1 MPAIAESTK
10 TSLLPRLRDDKW
22 ASWRLAPSK
31 LLDLRKVKII
41 VAQSD
46 NVLFDEGNVTQT
58 IQELL
63 VRSPQVVDS
72 EFELKAQWTNRNP
85 PTRAVSTYVLRAPE
99 VILGANYRTKEDI
112 WAPSRMVSYHV
123 SNALL
128 TGRWLFNPQGGQTWC
143 IEDLAKIA
151 ELMGKN
157 SSEKILARSRKR
169 DEYFDESGRCT
180 SPRGV
185 HFISVEHSLLISI
198 SGKLLRI
205 DQLFPMTLESAMI
218 KYGLTE
224 AEAVAAAAFIHAC
237 FITPLSILN
246 SDKERAELAKILIL
260 PTMSNCSKEEVRE
273 NSDVIDAVSDPR

>member
-1 MPAIAESTK
+1 MELKP
-10 TSLLPRLRDDKW
+10 
-22 ASWRLAPSK
+22 
-31 LLDLRKVKII
+31 
-41 VAQSD
+41 D
-46 NVLFDEGNVTQT
+46 NVLFDEGNATQT

-63 VRSPQVVDS
+63 VRSLQIVDT
-72 EFELKAQWTNRNP
+72 QWTNRKP
-85 PTRAVSTYVLRAPE
+85 PTRTISAYALRAPE
-99 VILGANYRTKEDI
+99 VILGANYHTKDDI
-112 WAPSRMVSYHV
+112 CAPGRMVSYHV

-151 ELMGKN
+151 ELMGKD

-185 HFISVEHSLLISI
+185 HFISVEHSLLISV

-205 DQLFPMTLESAMI
+205 DQLFPMTLESAMM

-224 AEAVAAAAFIHAC
+224 AAAFNHAC
-237 FITPLSILN
+237 LYFPDERSSASDLLGHPWLESTYTCSIENVQNWLFDPSRIEN
-246 SDKERAELAKILIL
+246 S
-260 PTMSNCSKEEVRE
+260 PTMSDCSKEEVCGFIE
-273 NSDVIDAVSDPR
+273 QSDVTVVREECQRSSLRHY